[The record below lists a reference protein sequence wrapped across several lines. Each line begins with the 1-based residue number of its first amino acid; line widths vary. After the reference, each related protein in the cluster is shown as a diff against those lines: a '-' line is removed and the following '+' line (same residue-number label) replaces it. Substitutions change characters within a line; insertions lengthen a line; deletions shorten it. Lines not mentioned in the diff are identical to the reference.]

1 MLTFPQGGVKEV
13 PMRHKPYRNK
23 RIITVI
29 RDLYFTG
36 GTTSYA
42 HRNDDMFPQFKRPDG
57 VVVREMAETM
67 LALVATVVRAAY

>member
-1 MLTFPQGGVKEV
+1 
-13 PMRHKPYRNK
+13 MRHKPYRNK

-42 HRNDDMFPQFKRPDG
+42 HRNDDKFPQFKRPDG
-57 VVVREMAETM
+57 VVVREMAKTM
-67 LALVATVVRAAY
+67 LTLVATAVRAAY